1 MLHVSTAPLAPVPSL
16 LGYALRGAAAAEMLY
31 GGVRLRHLAAAPPP
45 LRRQSPETLPLSS
58 VPSSTPP
65 VFSLAGAME
74 AEGLRDGEGD
84 GWRLLPVNIGARA
97 RAAAGRLRADDCR
110 RRLIA
115 QRVCAAAAA
124 PLVFPAEPR
133 AHKEERRGATHFH
146 PPSSK
151 LSIFTRPVDCA
162 AHTAAVDT
170 RPMGVG
176 VYHPRAWRPLQMLKP
191 IPHNWSPTL
200 RSSGVRG
207 PHMQLMQERLDGKG
221 FGWKRKS
228 RSLWQ
233 QDIDT
238 AGFRPKRF
246 F

>member
-1 MLHVSTAPLAPVPSL
+1 MLNRSSAALASAPSL
-16 LGYALRGAAAAEMLY
+16 LGYALRGAAASEMLY
-31 GGVRLRHLAAAPPP
+31 GGVRLQHLAAAPPP
-45 LRRQSPETLPLSS
+45 LRRQQPETLPPPADSS
-58 VPSSTPP
+58 GE
-65 VFSLAGAME
+65 AA

-97 RAAAGRLRADDCR
+97 RAAAVRLRADDCR

-124 PLVFPAEPR
+124 PLVFPAPPVKQSGEG
-133 AHKEERRGATHFH
+133 HGRRGAAYFH
-146 PPSSK
+146 PPSAK
-151 LSIFTRPVDCA
+151 LSLFTRPVDCGS
-162 AHTAAVDT
+162 HTAAVDT
-170 RPMGVG
+170 RPAGVG

-191 IPHNWSPTL
+191 MPHNWSPTL

-207 PHMQLMQERLDGKG
+207 PNMQLMQERLDGKG